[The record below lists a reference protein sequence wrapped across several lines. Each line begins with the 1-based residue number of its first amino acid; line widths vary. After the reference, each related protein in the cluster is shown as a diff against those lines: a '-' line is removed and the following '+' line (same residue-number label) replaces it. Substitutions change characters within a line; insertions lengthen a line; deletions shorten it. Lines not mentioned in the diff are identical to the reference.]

1 VIHELSQCRQA
12 GCTDSET
19 ERSRIMFL
27 AALAEAVKP
36 EPASFPWSVA
46 GTAATAT
53 STITTWSTNP

>member
-1 VIHELSQCRQA
+1 
-12 GCTDSET
+12 
-19 ERSRIMFL
+19 MFL